1 MSERSPQPLFRAA
14 RAVVFATVCVALAV
28 LGHVLAG
35 GAAVPLWAGTAGF
48 GAVVGVTLM
57 LAGHERSLGTILG
70 GLLGGQFAL
79 HTLFTAAAA
88 ADPAAHPVP
97 AMAGHTPA
105 MHAAMTDSV
114 MTNTV
119 MTNTVMTNTV
129 MTNTVMTNTVMTNT
143 VMTNAAM
150 TDAAAMPDL
159 AAVPAAHGGNG
170 LAMTLAHCVAALVAA
185 WWLRRGERSVWTM
198 ARRVA
203 AAADRPVRLLL
214 ALLTI
219 EPAVPQRPVVPAPAP
234 AAVPAADRA
243 LRHQV
248 VRRGPPFLS
257 RALAHS

>member
-88 ADPAAHPVP
+88 DPAAHPVP

-105 MHAAMTDSV
+105 MHAAMTDS
-114 MTNTV
+114 
-119 MTNTVMTNTV
+119 
-129 MTNTVMTNTVMTNT
+129 VMTNT

-248 VRRGPPFLS
+248 VRRGPPFRS

>member
-88 ADPAAHPVP
+88 DPAAHPVP

-105 MHAAMTDSV
+105 MHAAMTDS
-114 MTNTV
+114 
-119 MTNTVMTNTV
+119 
-129 MTNTVMTNTVMTNT
+129 VMTNT

-203 AAADRPVRLLL
+203 AVADRPVRLLL

-248 VRRGPPFLS
+248 VRRGPPFRS
-257 RALAHS
+257 RALAHI

>member
-1 MSERSPQPLFRAA
+1 MSERSPQPLFRVA

-57 LAGHERSLGTILG
+57 LAGHERSLGMILG

-79 HTLFTAAAA
+79 HTLFTAAA

-105 MHAAMTDSV
+105 MHAAMTD
-114 MTNTV
+114 
-119 MTNTVMTNTV
+119 
-129 MTNTVMTNTVMTNT
+129 
-143 VMTNAAM
+143 AAM

-248 VRRGPPFLS
+248 VRRGPPFRS
-257 RALAHS
+257 RALAHI

>member
-14 RAVVFATVCVALAV
+14 RAVVFATVCVALAA

-35 GAAVPLWAGTAGF
+35 GAAVPLWAGTMGF

-79 HTLFTAAAA
+79 HTLFTGAA
-88 ADPAAHPVP
+88 ADPAAHPMP

-105 MHAAMTDSV
+105 MHAAMTD
-114 MTNTV
+114 
-119 MTNTVMTNTV
+119 
-129 MTNTVMTNTVMTNT
+129 
-143 VMTNAAM
+143 
-150 TDAAAMPDL
+150 AAAMPG
-159 AAVPAAHGGNG
+159 ATAAHGGNG

-219 EPAVPQRPVVPAPAP
+219 EPAGPPRPAVPAPAP
-234 AAVPAADRA
+234 AAVPAVDRA

-248 VRRGPPFLS
+248 VRRGPPFRS
-257 RALAHS
+257 RALAHI

>member
-88 ADPAAHPVP
+88 PAAHPVP
-97 AMAGHTPA
+97 AMADHTPA
-105 MHAAMTDSV
+105 MHAAMTD
-114 MTNTV
+114 
-119 MTNTVMTNTV
+119 
-129 MTNTVMTNTVMTNT
+129 
-143 VMTNAAM
+143 AAM

-248 VRRGPPFLS
+248 VRRGPPFRS
-257 RALAHS
+257 RALAHI